1 MGFSVVAAVAIIG
14 VSALVALEVIVG
26 TTIPTL
32 TEVHEAY
39 DEMRD
44 RAIEQV
50 QTDITITNAVWN
62 DPNTEITVENTGSIT
77 FNTSNCNILLN
88 GFTKEFTCSV
98 SYLHPEQ
105 TALFNISIQAVNG
118 DIIKIVTP
126 NGVSDYHTF

>member
-1 MGFSVVAAVAIIG
+1 MGFSVVAAAAIIG

-62 DPNTEITVENTGSIT
+62 DPNTAITVENTGSIT
-77 FNTSNCNILLN
+77 FNTSNCTILLN
-88 GFTKEFTCSV
+88 GVTQEFTCSV

-105 TALFNISIQAVNG
+105 TALFNIRIQAVNG